1 MTHHITPSQPSE
13 AVRKQERPTVYRAA
27 LTCAIGL
34 TVIAIAVFAASYT
47 AAGSQFIEAQA
58 IHPDCMGDAKC

>member
-1 MTHHITPSQPSE
+1 M
-13 AVRKQERPTVYRAA
+13 RPDLRNPRTIRRQNIRDA
-27 LTCAIGL
+27 LLCMIGL